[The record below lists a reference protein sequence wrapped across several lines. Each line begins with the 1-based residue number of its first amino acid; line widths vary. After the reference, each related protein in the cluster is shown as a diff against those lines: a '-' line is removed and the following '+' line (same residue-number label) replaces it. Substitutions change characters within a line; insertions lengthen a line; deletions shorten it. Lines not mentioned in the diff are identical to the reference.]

1 MAHASSQPIFVSE
14 HIENIDTLRLLTWTD
29 LRELGMK
36 VGDVRRLMVYLD
48 MSEEVLALFFACY
61 LVMHIKTE
69 LGAESFFY
77 KPEMVMMTELQKGI
91 EQTLP
96 HNFF

>member
-48 MSEEVLALFFACY
+48 MSEEVLALFFAC
-61 LVMHIKTE
+61 
-69 LGAESFFY
+69 
-77 KPEMVMMTELQKGI
+77 
-91 EQTLP
+91 
-96 HNFF
+96 